1 MGLRK
6 SFVGRR
12 GLAKKETIL
21 KYFDQIFVIS
31 LPNEVGDQ
39 RKKVLH
45 SHMVEHG
52 IEYTVWTGTELE
64 NGVVGLLC
72 SMHGLLTWC
81 IQNKMENVLICE
93 DDNSWLIPF
102 WPAMDEIWPQVP
114 KEYHC
119 LFLSC
124 NLLSRP
130 ERVSQNILRIRSSY
144 STNAIVY
151 SLEAM
156 KLIMPLIR
164 SNLTTAYDILLM
176 KHIQPLGKTYC
187 TIPMLSNQRA
197 GYSSIEKKEIDW
209 AEYQSQSFRMYT
221 HNI

>member
-1 MGLRK
+1 M
-6 SFVGRR
+6 
-12 GLAKKETIL
+12 

-31 LPNEVGDQ
+31 LNNEVGWGRTEVIWKELQEQDIQ
-39 RKKVLH
+39 SARWTAT
-45 SHMVEHG
+45 EH
-52 IEYTVWTGTELE
+52 E
-64 NGVVGLLC
+64 NGVVGLLQT
-72 SMHGLLTWC
+72 MHQLFTYAVANNE
-81 IQNKMENVLICE
+81 QNVLVLE
-93 DDNSWLIPF
+93 DDNHFLVPF

-114 KEYHC
+114 KDYHC

-130 ERVSQNILRIRSSY
+130 ERVSRNILRIRSSY

-156 KLIMPLIR
+156 KLIVPLIEK
-164 SNLTTAYDILLM
+164 NPTTAYDILLM
-176 KHIQPLGKTYC
+176 KHIQPLGKSYC
-187 TIPMLSNQRA
+187 TLPMLSNQRA

-209 AEYQSQSFRMYT
+209 AEYQRQSFRMYT